1 VAGGRLLHS
10 PCRCERDPD
19 SRGEKLKQL
28 MSVPE
33 ERAAAERRA
42 YDAAIA
48 EHPEWVVNALRWPAE
63 EATETSRL
71 TTSAECPSG
80 AEWEGRRPASHD
92 QLNRVPRIAV
102 GALANWTRPMTA
114 RLGAAGAVIAPPSAE
129 DQPSGR
135 RDRARPSADNG
146 PHAPRPNV
154 ATRRTDGLSKQRATG
169 GAARIYQG
177 IRRTVPGVPTTGIR
191 ILAD

>member
-1 VAGGRLLHS
+1 MAGGRLLHS

-28 MSVPE
+28 TKVPE

-80 AEWEGRRPASHD
+80 AQWK
-92 QLNRVPRIAV
+92 
-102 GALANWTRPMTA
+102 
-114 RLGAAGAVIAPPSAE
+114 AAGLPLMTSLIVCRASPLAPW
-129 DQPSGR
+129 
-135 RDRARPSADNG
+135 
-146 PHAPRPNV
+146 
-154 ATRRTDGLSKQRATG
+154 RTGHVR
-169 GAARIYQG
+169 
-177 IRRTVPGVPTTGIR
+177 
-191 ILAD
+191 